1 MAWRKDCR
9 GPRAKQEDWLGGRHN
24 NPAGALRALSL
35 CVGPRSGRPGGSP
48 NAKSIA
54 AGMGVDRERVTDIRL
69 EQLKGWNMPFTETE
83 KILRKAYLGE
93 KDPKLGVLNVDYLK
107 DTVYLG
113 NIRVLIVLC
122 DTLH

>member
-1 MAWRKDCR
+1 MEKKTVGDPEQNRKT
-9 GPRAKQEDWLGGRHN
+9 GWE
-24 NPAGALRALSL
+24 AGTITQQGCSVALSQ

-48 NAKSIA
+48 NANSIA

-69 EQLKGWNMPFTETE
+69 EQLKGWNMPFTKME

-93 KDPKLGVLNVDYLK
+93 KDPKLGVLNVDYLR